1 MYLYQY
7 YYAWSTET
15 LSCLGGKVKLTYW
28 IALVAILLLVELW
41 TDNGDGRSVS
51 VDFAGTC
58 SAFSDK
64 EASGRTALAQVLGE
78 AHCAPSLIRFLS
90 TGRAVLWSPVDGYAL
105 STKRL
110 EANR

>member
-1 MYLYQY
+1 M
-7 YYAWSTET
+7 
-15 LSCLGGKVKLTYW
+15 KLTYW

-64 EASGRTALAQVLGE
+64 EAFGQTALAQVLGE
-78 AHCAPSLIRFLS
+78 AHCAPSLVGLLS
-90 TGRAVLWSPVDGYAL
+90 NGRVMLWSPVNEDAVDEKIRG
-105 STKRL
+105 
-110 EANR
+110 